1 MTNKKMKTT
10 SKLLEPVWE
19 ELKSIFMG
27 FTKFNS
33 KMQRRLEHLG
43 YEVKCNGKHHK
54 MYVELDGNRYM
65 VLISSTPSDAFAGN
79 QVLQEIRRIYEK
91 HEKGE

>member
-10 SKLLEPVWE
+10 SVLLKPMWE

-27 FTKFNS
+27 FTKFNP

-43 YEVKCNGKHHK
+43 YEVKTNGKHFK
-54 MYVELDGNRYM
+54 MYVELNGNKHM

-79 QVLQEIRRIYEK
+79 QVLQEIRRIYERY
-91 HEKGE
+91 EKGE